1 MEGVHLRDT
10 SGEFTEV
17 LNAWVINNDLKS
29 ANQLRS
35 IVYYHL
41 KGMVKKQIS
50 KKAESD
56 NALSLLDKLPNT
68 TSLLHDVIIKLTAPD
83 EIFENRQQFYASLAV
98 FVRWMLQDEIK
109 KRSAKKRTNELE
121 DVVQITNASIDSG
134 LYLSFDNAL
143 SSLENVSK
151 RCYQIA
157 LLHYYLGQNVGEI
170 TSQLNLSESTVY
182 NELSAAKAYLRVQCE
197 AA

>member
-1 MEGVHLRDT
+1 MEDVHLRDT

-109 KRSAKKRTNELE
+109 KRSAKKRNSDLE
-121 DVVQITNASIDSG
+121 DAVQITDASIDAG

-157 LLHYYLGQNVGEI
+157 LL
-170 TSQLNLSESTVY
+170 
-182 NELSAAKAYLRVQCE
+182 
-197 AA
+197 

>member
-1 MEGVHLRDT
+1 MEDVHLRDT
-10 SGEFTEV
+10 NGEFTEV

-109 KRSAKKRTNELE
+109 KRSAKT
-121 DVVQITNASIDSG
+121 
-134 LYLSFDNAL
+134 
-143 SSLENVSK
+143 
-151 RCYQIA
+151 
-157 LLHYYLGQNVGEI
+157 H
-170 TSQLNLSESTVY
+170 
-182 NELSAAKAYLRVQCE
+182 
-197 AA
+197 

>member
-1 MEGVHLRDT
+1 MEDVHLRDT

-56 NALSLLDKLPNT
+56 NGLSLLDKHGRDPW
-68 TSLLHDVIIKLTAPD
+68 P
-83 EIFENRQQFYASLAV
+83 E
-98 FVRWMLQDEIK
+98 
-109 KRSAKKRTNELE
+109 RSR
-121 DVVQITNASIDSG
+121 
-134 LYLSFDNAL
+134 
-143 SSLENVSK
+143 
-151 RCYQIA
+151 
-157 LLHYYLGQNVGEI
+157 
-170 TSQLNLSESTVY
+170 
-182 NELSAAKAYLRVQCE
+182 
-197 AA
+197 